1 MPFMLMEHEN
11 DPRQAIYKKIGMK
24 KLGELPGFKLLRN
37 DVLLGV
43 YERPEKTKS
52 GIHLPDSTRKE
63 DEHQG
68 KAALV
73 LALGPTAFVSD
84 NHVTF
89 HPEQKV
95 EVGDWVSIWV
105 SDGRRIVING
115 QLCRVIRDQDLV
127 ARIDAP
133 DMVF

>member
-11 DPRQAIYKKIGMK
+11 DPRQVIYKKIGMK

-52 GIHLPDSTRKE
+52 GIHLPDSTRNE
-63 DEHQG
+63 DSMQG

-84 NHVTF
+84 EHVTF

-95 EVGDWVSIWV
+95 GVGDWVSIWV
-105 SDGRRIVING
+105 SDGRKIVING
-115 QLCRVIRDQDLV
+115 QLCRIIRDQDVVLS
-127 ARIDAP
+127 IPSP
-133 DMVF
+133 DSVW

>member
-52 GIHLPDSTRKE
+52 GIVLPDVTRKE

-84 NHVTF
+84 DHVIF
-89 HPEQKV
+89 HAEQHV
-95 EVGDWVSIWV
+95 EPGDWVSIWV
-105 SDGRRIVING
+105 SDGRKVTING
-115 QLCRVIRDQDLV
+115 QLCRIIRDQDV
-127 ARIDAP
+127 VMKIPAP
-133 DMVF
+133 DVVF